1 MIGKLRTPFIEGKL
15 GFSITLKGLRS
26 LRYRKQ
32 ENSDSLNQF
41 FIEIS
46 IPLCLVWI
54 IWQACNNRTFE
65 GIEGLLLDI
74 KMLIGWLSYVVT
86 LSDLLEI
93 LDLCTFL

>member
-1 MIGKLRTPFIEGKL
+1 MQV
-15 GFSITLKGLRS
+15 LKTR
-26 LRYRKQ
+26 
-32 ENSDSLNQF
+32 NNQF

-54 IWQACNNRTFE
+54 IWQECNNRMFE
-65 GIEGLLLDI
+65 GIEGLPLDI

-86 LSDLLEI
+86 LSDLPEI